1 MAYQILDPQ
10 DLVLSADSTVTPLWS
25 NFQTELSTFFTSSLQ
40 SESLQRNSYLTVYNN
55 DPDNESIVNEEIQFS
70 IAYGSLRGSD
80 GFPFNVLKPDFT
92 PTRVIYGQYRSLLLG
107 DEEALFNFGGYESDE
122 IIALNVERARFKE
135 KLLPTSFELSL
146 STTDLTFLDEN
157 GDIIN
162 PPLNQDP
169 SNTRGTITLISD
181 ALYYP
186 PTFTNAG
193 RVYNIISG
201 SLINGIHTGSNS
213 LGYIRDRG
221 SYGLLYPDVGVIVL
235 NALGL
240 KSPMFFDNG
249 DELQLFG
256 GIDLPFNSAE
266 VDITNPLNVKLNTNY
281 LFNVISQSVV
291 IDPSLTFKLQS
302 EETLSSNYVFIRAR
316 NSDFNYSTNPS
327 FISGS
332 TGDLINELLIDQ
344 PRTYITTVGMY
355 NDNNE
360 LLAVAKLSRPLQ
372 KDFTKECLIRVKL
385 DF

>member
-25 NFQTELSTFFTSSLQ
+25 NFQNELSTFFTSSIQ
-40 SESLQRNSYLTVYNN
+40 SESLQRNFYLTVYNN
-55 DPDNESIVNEEIQFS
+55 NPDDENVINEEIQFS
-70 IAYGSLRGSD
+70 IAYGSLSGFDGS
-80 GFPFNVLKPDFT
+80 PFNVLVPSFT

-107 DEEALFNFGGYESDE
+107 DEEALFNFGGYESSE
-122 IIALNVERARFKE
+122 ILVLNIERARFKE
-135 KLLPTSFELSL
+135 KLFPASFELSL
-146 STTDLTFLDEN
+146 STENLTFLN
-157 GDIIN
+157 SVGGPI
-162 PPLNQDP
+162 DP
-169 SNTRGTITLISD
+169 TNDFSRSTITLISD
-181 ALYYP
+181 AKYNP

-193 RVYNIISG
+193 RMYYIISG
-201 SLINGIHTGSNS
+201 SIENGIYTEQNS
-213 LGYIRDRG
+213 SGYSQVSG
-221 SYGLLYPDVGVIVL
+221 SYGLLYPDVGIVVL
-235 NALGL
+235 NAKALVL
-240 KSPMFFDNG
+240 PMFTG
-249 DELQLFG
+249 DPNDGGEFRG
-256 GIDLPFNSAE
+256 GIDLPLNFS
-266 VDITNPLNVKLNTNY
+266 ISPPTFTNRKLNTNY
-281 LFNVISQSVV
+281 LFNTILQSVV
-291 IDPSLTFKLQS
+291 TDPSLTFKLQS

-372 KDFTKECLIRVKL
+372 KDFSKESLIRVRL